1 MNNKCT
7 RGGVR
12 HSIKDRLRRGFT
24 ITELVIVIAVIAILA
39 AVLIPTFSNVVK
51 NANRSHDE
59 QLVHN
64 MNTSLNAYAIENGGK
79 GPADYEELMKWFAE
93 DGFCDSSNPY
103 LLGTSLKQD
112 NVYLIWYPSSNSVFL
127 VDAVGGDE
135 VVVFSPTL
143 GLGNGVSVFSK
154 DEAGSENSASAYA
167 LCSKGNGTEEFIA
180 GLYQAFYD
188 ECQGNIGTFLEQY
201 GDGKYSRDNVLNST
215 SDSGWANAIVAAYD
229 NQTKGYSYSTELS
242 TKLQNSA
249 SETIS
254 LDIAKPANTATDTE
268 KTAAEQTVRTA
279 LATLSIISGDTAEGG
294 AAEKMQNKTV
304 RFASESSA
312 LDGFSVDF
320 SDIIPA
326 AIGTTHRD
334 VLSANI
340 NSSSDKQGTYPHG
353 YSIDFCGLTVE
364 NLEVEKT
371 DAFIGTGAMYQD
383 PVDSGYPNGAY
394 NFNYGLFG
402 TIYGGNSEDD
412 RVVISNLNIKGVN
425 LDLNDAERTAVGNR
439 VYQTVSDSVGPV
451 CGAVLGNVTFRNVHV
466 DGAAEG
472 SAQKGSIAGYD
483 AVGGFVGRCYGPNDS
498 NFGSWVVKIEDCSVS
513 NIEVKGIRKAGG
525 VMGIYGRGCV
535 PQINDFAL
543 TNVDVIGER
552 NFEGDTSPTDSYAG
566 MFGGHIDNV
575 DSTERAEFLNVSIS
589 NCRCA
594 NRYMGTQEAANQ
606 WVYHLGGVAADLG
619 TGKNAYPD
627 GYSLSSNTI
636 FRKAAGS
643 DSNYKEV
650 KVSSQIPYSQYL
662 RLFGNIHT
670 RNLLVSGLTI
680 EGVEYTELTVDNKE
694 IRYSWVFSNVSS
706 NKNPAVDECKPVL
719 LTPVEVTE

>member
-7 RGGVR
+7 RGVR
-12 HSIKDRLRRGFT
+12 HSIKNRLRRGFT

-254 LDIAKPANTATDTE
+254 LDIAKPADTATDTE

-340 NSSSDKQGTYPHG
+340 NSSSDKQGTYPRG
-353 YSIDFCGLTVE
+353 YSVDFCGLTVE
-364 NLEVEKT
+364 NLEVEKS
-371 DAFIGTGAMYQD
+371 DSFIATGAMYQD
-383 PVDSGYPNGAY
+383 LNDNGYPGGAY

-402 TIYGGNSEDD
+402 TIYGGSTEAD
-412 RVVISNLNIKGVN
+412 RVVISNLKIKGVN
-425 LDLNDAERTAVGNR
+425 LDLNYAERTDVGNR

-466 DGAAEG
+466 DGAAKDP
-472 SAQKGSIAGYD
+472 AQKGSIAGYD
-483 AVGGFVGRCYGPNDS
+483 AVGGFIGRCYGPTGKDQ
-498 NFGSWVVKIEDCSVS
+498 GSWTVQIEDCSVS
-513 NIEVKGIRKAGG
+513 NLTVRGIRKAGG
-525 VMGIYGRGCV
+525 ILGIYGKGCV
-535 PQINDFAL
+535 PQVDDFRL
-543 TNVDVIGER
+543 TSVDIIGER
-552 NFEGDTSPTDSYAG
+552 NIAGDMKPTDSYAG
-566 MFGGHIDNV
+566 VFGGHINNTGC
-575 DSTERAEFLNVSIS
+575 TESAKYLNVKIE
-589 NCRCA
+589 NCTTVNC
-594 NRYMGTQEAANQ
+594 YMSSESQ
-606 WVYHLGGVAADLG
+606 WVYHLGGIAADLG
-619 TGKNAYPD
+619 DGVNALPQ
-627 GYSLSSNTI
+627 GYSLANAK
-636 FRKAAGS
+636 FRKSAGNS
-643 DSNYKEV
+643 DEV
-650 KVSSQIPYSQYL
+650 LDIPSTIPYSQYL
-662 RLFGNIHT
+662 RLFGDINTKGLEISGLII
-670 RNLLVSGLTI
+670 NGKEYNGLTI
-680 EGVEYTELTVDNKE
+680 SSTTN
-694 IRYSWVFSNVSS
+694 YSWIFSNLGG
-706 NKNPAVDECKPVL
+706 KNPAANECIPEL
-719 LTPVEVTE
+719 LVQKSA

>member
-1 MNNKCT
+1 MKKIYNSGEGAQHTFRK
-7 RGGVR
+7 
-12 HSIKDRLRRGFT
+12 KLRRAFT

-59 QLVHN
+59 QLVRN
-64 MNTSLNAYAIENGGK
+64 MNTSLNAYSIENGGK

-93 DGFCDSSNPY
+93 DGFCDASNPY
-103 LLGTSLKQD
+103 LLGTDLKQD
-112 NVYLIWYPSSNSVFL
+112 NVYLVWYPSSNTVFL
-127 VDAVGGDE
+127 VNSVGGDE
-135 VVVFSPTL
+135 IVVFSPTL
-143 GLGNGVSVFSK
+143 GLGNGVSVFTK
-154 DEAGSENSASAYA
+154 DDAGNENTASAYA
-167 LCSKGNGTEEFIA
+167 LCSKGNRTEEFIA
-180 GLYQAFYD
+180 GLYYAFYD
-188 ECQGNIGTFLEQY
+188 DCQGNIGAFLEKY
-201 GDGKYSRDNVLNST
+201 GDGEYSRDNVLNST
-215 SDSGWANAIVAAYD
+215 GDAGWANAIVAAYD
-229 NQTKGYSYSTELS
+229 NQTKGYSYSSELS
-242 TKLQNSA
+242 TELQNATSA
-249 SETIS
+249 TLT
-254 LDIAKPANTATDTE
+254 LDITKPSDTATEEE
-268 KTAAEQTVRTA
+268 KTAAEQAVRTA
-279 LATLSIISGDTAEGG
+279 LATLSIISGDTAVGG
-294 AAEKMQNKTV
+294 AAEKLEGKEV
-304 RFASESSA
+304 KFAESSTA
-312 LDGFSVDF
+312 LEKFTVDF

-353 YSIDFCGLTVE
+353 YSVDFCGLTVE
-364 NLEVEKT
+364 NLEVEKS
-371 DAFIGTGAMYQD
+371 DSFIGTGAVYQD
-383 PVDSGYPNGAY
+383 LNNNGYPGGAY

-412 RVVISNLNIKGVN
+412 RVVISNLTIKGVN
-425 LDLNDAERTAVGNR
+425 LDLNYAERTDVGNR

-451 CGAVLGNVTFRNVHV
+451 CGAVLGNVSFENVHV
-466 DGAAEG
+466 DGCSAED
-472 SAQKGSIAGYD
+472 STAKGSIEGYD
-483 AVGGFVGRCYGPNDS
+483 AVGGFIGRCYGPNDS
-498 NFGSWVVKIEDCSVS
+498 NVGSWVVKITECSVS

-552 NFEGDTSPTDSYAG
+552 NFEGDASPTDSYAG

-619 TGKNAYPD
+619 AGKNAYPD

-662 RLFGNIHT
+662 RLFGNIRT

-680 EGVEYTELTVDNKE
+680 EGVEYTDLTVSSE
-694 IRYSWVFSNVSS
+694 VRYSWVFSNLG
-706 NKNPAVDECKPVL
+706 NGNPAVEECKPKL
-719 LTPVEVTE
+719 LTSKSA

>member
-12 HSIKDRLRRGFT
+12 HSIKDRLRRAFT

-154 DEAGSENSASAYA
+154 GEAGSENSASAYA

-188 ECQGNIGTFLEQY
+188 ECQGNIGTFLERY

-215 SDSGWANAIVAAYD
+215 SDSGWAAAIVAAYD
-229 NQTKGYSYSTELS
+229 NQTKGYSYSTEVS
-242 TKLQNSA
+242 EKLQNSA
-249 SETIS
+249 SATVS
-254 LDIAKPANTATDTE
+254 LDIAKPADTATDEE
-268 KTAAEQTVRTA
+268 KTAVEQTVRTA

-304 RFASESSA
+304 TFASKSTA
-312 LDGFSVDF
+312 LEGFSVDF
-320 SDIIPA
+320 SQIIPA
-326 AIGTTHRD
+326 AVGTTHRD

-340 NSSSDKQGTYPHG
+340 NSSSDKLGTYPHG
-353 YSIDFCGLTVE
+353 YSVDFCGLTVE

-371 DAFIGTGAMYQD
+371 DSFIGTGAMYQD
-383 PVDSGYPNGAY
+383 SIDSGYPNGAY

-402 TIYGGNSEDD
+402 TIYGGNSESD

-451 CGAVLGNVTFRNVHV
+451 CGAVLGNVSFVNVHV

-472 SAQKGSIAGYD
+472 STAKGRIAGYD
-483 AVGGFVGRCYGPNDS
+483 AVGGFVGRCYGPNNS
-498 NFGSWVVKIEDCSVS
+498 NEGSWIVKIENCSVS
-513 NIEVKGIRKAGG
+513 NLEVKGTRKAGG
-525 VMGIYGRGCV
+525 IMGIYGKGCV
-535 PQINDFAL
+535 PQVNGFTL

-552 NFEGDTSPTDSYAG
+552 NIEGDTAPTDSYAG
-566 MFGGHIDNV
+566 MFGGHINNV
-575 DSTERAEFLNVSIS
+575 GSTERAEYLNVEIN

-594 NRYMGTQEAANQ
+594 NRYMGTNG

-619 TGKNAYPD
+619 DGKNAYPVN
-627 GYSLSSNTI
+627 YSPTGAK
-636 FRKAAGS
+636 FRKSNGGGS
-643 DSNYKEV
+643 IETT
-650 KVSSQIPYSQYL
+650 VSSKIPYSQYL
-662 RLFGNIHT
+662 HLFGDIHT
-670 RNLLVSGLTI
+670 KKLLISGLKI
-680 EGVEYTELTVDNKE
+680 DGAEYTVLSVDNVDTT
-694 IRYSWVFSNVSS
+694 YSWIFSNLSS
-706 NKNPAVDECKPVL
+706 NKNPAVDECKPKL
-719 LTPVEVTE
+719 LTPVVSGTN

>member
-12 HSIKDRLRRGFT
+12 HSIKNRLRRGFT

-254 LDIAKPANTATDTE
+254 LDITKPADTATDTE

-279 LATLSIISGDTAEGG
+279 LATLSIISGDTAVGG
-294 AAEKMQNKTV
+294 AAEKLEGKEV
-304 RFASESSA
+304 KFAESNAA
-312 LDGFSVDF
+312 LKGFTVDF

-340 NSSSDKQGTYPHG
+340 AASSDQQGTYPRG
-353 YSIDFCGLTVE
+353 YSVDFCGLTVE
-364 NLEVEKT
+364 NLEVEKS
-371 DAFIGTGAMYQD
+371 DSFIGTGAMYQD
-383 PVDSGYPNGAY
+383 SEDSGYPDGAY

-412 RVVISNLNIKGVN
+412 RVVISNLTIKGVN

-451 CGAVLGNVTFRNVHV
+451 CGAVLGNVSFENVHV
-466 DGAAEG
+466 DGSAED
-472 SAQKGSIAGYD
+472 STAKGSIAGYD
-483 AVGGFVGRCYGPNDS
+483 AVGGFIGRCYGPTDS
-498 NFGSWVVKIEDCSVS
+498 NQGSWTVQIKNCSVS
-513 NIEVKGIRKAGG
+513 NLTVQGIRKAGG
-525 VMGIYGRGCV
+525 ILGIYGKGCV
-535 PQINDFAL
+535 PQVDGFHL
-543 TNVDVIGER
+543 TNVDIIGER
-552 NFEGDTSPTDSYAG
+552 NIKGDTSPTDSYSG
-566 MFGGHIDNV
+566 VFGGHIDNIGC
-575 DSTERAEFLNVSIS
+575 TESAKYLNVEIV
-589 NCRCA
+589 NCTTV
-594 NRYMGTQEAANQ
+594 NRYMSSDSQ
-606 WVYHLGGVAADLG
+606 WVYHLGGIAADLRDG
-619 TGKNAYPD
+619 VNALPE
-627 GYSLSSNTI
+627 GYSLSGAR
-636 FRKAAGS
+636 FRKANGS
-643 DSNYKEV
+643 EQTYQVVTISPTV
-650 KVSSQIPYSQYL
+650 PYSQYL

-670 RNLLVSGLTI
+670 AGLEISGLKI
-680 EGVEYTELTVDNKE
+680 GGVEYTDLTVSSE
-694 IRYSWVFSNVSS
+694 VRYSWVFSNLG
-706 NKNPAVDECKPVL
+706 NGNPAAEECKPEL
-719 LTPVEVTE
+719 LVPKSA